1 MRLVQVHVFV
11 RICDANRAA
20 ATRPWK
26 LGYFAATVCVTK
38 GDEPMSKEP
47 AGGKDQVVSVDVL
60 ITNRIYIYINRQPP
74 KNLQLI
80 RLTRQVDS
88 AGRSSQEIYE
98 RLRAAPI

>member
-47 AGGKDQVVSVDVL
+47 AGGKDQVVSVDVF
-60 ITNRIYIYINRQPP
+60 ITNRIYIYKQVAPKKPTIDSSDASSRQCWTIQSR
-74 KNLQLI
+74 NL
-80 RLTRQVDS
+80 
-88 AGRSSQEIYE
+88 
-98 RLRAAPI
+98 